1 MKTCFKIMMR
11 MLKNYEKEIRNSW
24 EKIRKLSGNI
34 VDWEYAKHK
43 IPRVN
48 LRLAHSTREV
58 RWDFTIR
65 YTKNA
70 LLIFRKSLRRDLQLP
85 KDVRNSPRRLEKQFL
100 VTTWSQNL
108 KYVSSIAIT
117 FHLVEFFYYDL
128 LYEAPVWRYCSQ
140 LGAWAPGRGQK
151 NPAASG
157 LRHAAAYCVVSFE
170 AANLL
175 ADISSIEFLVEISD
189 RHILEEKKKQ
199 KQKTK

>member
-100 VTTWSQNL
+100 EICIFYCNN
-108 KYVSSIAIT
+108 VSSSWI
-117 FHLVEFFYYDL
+117 L
-128 LYEAPVWRYCSQ
+128 LLRPLIWS
-140 LGAWAPGRGQK
+140 
-151 NPAASG
+151 AS
-157 LRHAAAYCVVSFE
+157 LK
-170 AANLL
+170 
-175 ADISSIEFLVEISD
+175 
-189 RHILEEKKKQ
+189 IL
-199 KQKTK
+199 